1 MLGQLLCID
10 RRYQRMNCF
19 NIREAQSLLKKE
31 FFTDLINSTDHR
43 DLLNSTM
50 ISHRFKTG
58 SNSSLKLN
66 FANFID
72 YGTSIFDLQNNS
84 DITSTESSSIN
95 LETFFH
101 FSTISNQVSPL
112 NLKLFDLTVLFTSYT
127 NFYNFIS
134 QLTNYLHFL
143 QPYSSSFT
151 DFSA

>member
-50 ISHRFKTG
+50 ISYRYKTS

-66 FANFID
+66 FTNFID
-72 YGTSIFDLQNNS
+72 YGTSVFSLSDNLDSLNTNYTYTYSGTFYNTQTSNNPM
-84 DITSTESSSIN
+84 T
-95 LETFFH
+95 L
-101 FSTISNQVSPL
+101 L
-112 NLKLFDLTVLFTSYT
+112 NLKLFDLVV
-127 NFYNFIS
+127 
-134 QLTNYLHFL
+134 
-143 QPYSSSFT
+143 
-151 DFSA
+151 